1 VTSPSRRVL
10 CVDDDADTCEMLSIL
25 LESFGYETVI
35 AQTCA
40 EAWRLAQSE
49 RFDLYLLDIW
59 LPDGSGLDLCKQLCT
74 LNPQIPVVILSAAAY
89 KADRVA
95 GIEAG
100 AAVYLTKPVE
110 VEVLES
116 TLKRLME
123 ERETEKRMN

>member
-1 VTSPSRRVL
+1 
-10 CVDDDADTCEMLSIL
+10 
-25 LESFGYETVI
+25 VI